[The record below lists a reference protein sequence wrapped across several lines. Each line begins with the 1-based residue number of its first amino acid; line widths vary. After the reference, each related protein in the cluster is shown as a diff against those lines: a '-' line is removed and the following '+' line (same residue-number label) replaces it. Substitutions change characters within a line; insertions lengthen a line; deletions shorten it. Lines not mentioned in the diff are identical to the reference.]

1 MNNDVK
7 GKWLWLGCSNE
18 KNFRKEF
25 ETEERKFELCTKLA
39 HFETMIE
46 TAHEGYELLMI
57 TGIDNIVADI
67 AMKGV
72 DPAKFTDAVED
83 LFKQLEEQRKRGMK
97 IAVGP
102 LLPWKKHTKEIKC
115 AAVDSLKEMKV
126 SFPGIRHITRH
137 PSLSFTKDNVHL
149 TDRAAVNHFK
159 CVFTA
164 LCELFFN
171 KDDDYL
177 TEEELD
183 ETLGLQAGDEHEF
196 SAQRKGKKA
205 APKIVNNE
213 DMDEEVDDKK
223 HSIHNPDFKKM
234 MQKIEELNKQM
245 KARWSVDLVASAGT
259 KEDLDRIDNTLNMNK
274 VIIMGLEV
282 PEIWD
287 TQEKK
292 DDWKDRIA
300 KIKDAVANLFN
311 FINPGVDYNL
321 GFVRHLNAKLKA
333 ARQIVEV
340 TLESDKKGKLIRKA
354 YAERVKEWR
363 EKKLFPDR
371 MAGVSIT
378 PSLTLATRVRIAM
391 LKAFAKVMEEEF
403 EDTQAWVIQHMA
415 RPVLKIEQK
424 TRDGNVVLTS
434 YGFAQA
440 LAYMLKEMQFVVWSE
455 QKLFTAYTVARTR
468 FGAEISHYFVILE
481 METAEKI
488 SRTKAKDRKQK
499 QTKRK

>member
-205 APKIVNNE
+205 APKIANNE

-223 HSIHNPDFKKM
+223 H
-234 MQKIEELNKQM
+234 
-245 KARWSVDLVASAGT
+245 
-259 KEDLDRIDNTLNMNK
+259 
-274 VIIMGLEV
+274 
-282 PEIWD
+282 
-287 TQEKK
+287 
-292 DDWKDRIA
+292 
-300 KIKDAVANLFN
+300 
-311 FINPGVDYNL
+311 
-321 GFVRHLNAKLKA
+321 
-333 ARQIVEV
+333 
-340 TLESDKKGKLIRKA
+340 
-354 YAERVKEWR
+354 
-363 EKKLFPDR
+363 
-371 MAGVSIT
+371 
-378 PSLTLATRVRIAM
+378 
-391 LKAFAKVMEEEF
+391 
-403 EDTQAWVIQHMA
+403 
-415 RPVLKIEQK
+415 
-424 TRDGNVVLTS
+424 
-434 YGFAQA
+434 
-440 LAYMLKEMQFVVWSE
+440 
-455 QKLFTAYTVARTR
+455 
-468 FGAEISHYFVILE
+468 
-481 METAEKI
+481 
-488 SRTKAKDRKQK
+488 
-499 QTKRK
+499 